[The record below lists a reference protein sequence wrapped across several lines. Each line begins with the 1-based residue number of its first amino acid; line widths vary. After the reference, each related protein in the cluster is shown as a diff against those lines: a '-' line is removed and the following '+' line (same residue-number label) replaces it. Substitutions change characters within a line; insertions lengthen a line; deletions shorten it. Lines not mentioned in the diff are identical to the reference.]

1 MNISSRIYHYLVV
14 AGTGLIIFASLIT
27 GLADTDDQNKP
38 LTGRELY
45 ISSCATC
52 HGFDGRGTPSSIRGF
67 DTPVPDF
74 TDCSFASREANA
86 DWVTVAL
93 KGGPARGFSR
103 IMPSF
108 EDMHTFEELE
118 RIVTYIRAFCKDRS
132 WPRGSLNL
140 PRAQKTTKAFPEDEL
155 VITGDY
161 GITDNNRILFEFIY
175 EFRVGARGQLEF
187 ILPLGATKKPNDIYT
202 LYSGGYWRSAL
213 GDAGIAGK
221 YVLFHS
227 LRAGSILSLGGEVF
241 FPTGNNGLGTGT
253 FLFEPYIAYGQ
264 ALPLDFFLQFQG
276 GAGIPVDNTK
286 TPDSA
291 FWRLALGKTFLAG
304 RYGHAVT
311 PMIELTGSTTIKAGA
326 APDWNWHPQIQVPL
340 NVRQHVS
347 INIGASLP
355 VNDFAGREKRILFY
369 ILWDWFDGGFFE
381 GW

>member
-1 MNISSRIYHYLVV
+1 MKTSFPLHRYLIT
-14 AGTGLIIFASLIT
+14 AGIAGIVLGSLIAGRAET
-27 GLADTDDQNKP
+27 ENRDRA
-38 LTGRELY
+38 LTGRDLY
-45 ISSCATC
+45 IQSCATC

-67 DTPVPDF
+67 NIPVPDF

-103 IMPSF
+103 LMPAF
-108 EDMHTFEELE
+108 EHIHTEEELE
-118 RIVTYIRAFCKDRS
+118 QIVTHIRTFCTNGT

-140 PRAQKTTKAFPEDEL
+140 PRAHKTGKAFPEDEL

-175 EFRVGARGQLEF
+175 EFRIGARGQLEF
-187 ILPLGATKKPNDIYT
+187 ILPLGATKKPNDIYN
-202 LYSGGYWRSAL
+202 LYSGGFWRSAL

-221 YVLFHS
+221 YVVFHS
-227 LRAGSILSLGGEVF
+227 LRAGSILSLGGEIF

-253 FLFEPYIAYGQ
+253 FLFEPYLAYGQ
-264 ALPLDFFLQFQG
+264 ALPLDFFFQFQG
-276 GAGIPVDNTK
+276 GAGIPIDNNK
-286 TPDSA
+286 TPDEA
-291 FWRLALGKTFLAG
+291 FWRLALGKNFSAG

-311 PMIELTGSTTIKAGA
+311 PMIEITGSTTVRAGA
-326 APDWNWHPQIQVPL
+326 VPDWNWYPQVQIPL

-355 VNDFAGREKRILFY
+355 INDFQGREKKILVY
-369 ILWDWFDGGFFE
+369 LAWDWFDGGFFE